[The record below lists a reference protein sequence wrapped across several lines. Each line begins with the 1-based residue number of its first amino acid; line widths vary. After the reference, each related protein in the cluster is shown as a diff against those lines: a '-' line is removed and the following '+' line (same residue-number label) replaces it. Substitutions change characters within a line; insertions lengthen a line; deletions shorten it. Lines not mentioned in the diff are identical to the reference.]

1 MSDIM
6 RPMPFA
12 QLMDWILSEYAEQGS
27 IFGES
32 RIVKKRTGHARPIF
46 DEKIETPYGP
56 AAGPNTQLAQNIV
69 ASYVTGARFFEL
81 KTVQKMDGAE
91 LSACVNKPCILA
103 SDEGYNCEW
112 STELTVHDVNNL
124 LVNLDELEAIR
135 PSQHAALKQT
145 LSKSK
150 VNGRPIYGKAQ
161 DDRLRY
167 ASFVATTNN
176 PHPLTDATGS
186 RRYICLTIPR
196 RQFIDNSGDIHY
208 DQLYAQVVHEI
219 RQLKAPYW
227 FNNSEVERLQQL
239 NLGYVQSKDMAQ
251 MVRACFRK
259 PEEGEHARAVNSSEM
274 LGVILKEYPAVP
286 ATHNSKVQIGLA
298 MKELGFEGCNHS
310 HVKYYYAVPRKTA

>member
-103 SDEGYNCEW
+103 SDEGYN
-112 STELTVHDVNNL
+112 
-124 LVNLDELEAIR
+124 
-135 PSQHAALKQT
+135 
-145 LSKSK
+145 
-150 VNGRPIYGKAQ
+150 
-161 DDRLRY
+161 
-167 ASFVATTNN
+167 
-176 PHPLTDATGS
+176 
-186 RRYICLTIPR
+186 
-196 RQFIDNSGDIHY
+196 
-208 DQLYAQVVHEI
+208 
-219 RQLKAPYW
+219 
-227 FNNSEVERLQQL
+227 
-239 NLGYVQSKDMAQ
+239 
-251 MVRACFRK
+251 
-259 PEEGEHARAVNSSEM
+259 
-274 LGVILKEYPAVP
+274 
-286 ATHNSKVQIGLA
+286 
-298 MKELGFEGCNHS
+298 
-310 HVKYYYAVPRKTA
+310 